1 MLMSC
6 CGGCGG
12 EDKPTSDQDK
22 DKEKDK
28 K

>member
-1 MLMSC
+1 MFMSC

-12 EDKPTSDQDK
+12 DDKPTSDQDK

>member
-1 MLMSC
+1 MSC

>member
-1 MLMSC
+1 MSC

-12 EDKPTSDQDK
+12 DDKPASDQDK